1 MKLKCVFIKYHRIER
16 YVHLKKRMILLKR
29 IGIPSMHFHMLLF
42 VHGSSESRCTQTSSW
57 RNNKFLFHNKFYKIF
72 ISVFVKM
79 ILLLCILY
87 IFEYEVWSLSWFE
100 SYHLSLYH
108 TSQST
113 FHTLF
118 KILFSS
124 DFVDWHKE
132 VSCLIAWWER
142 FAILIYSQFRKKR
155 ILKMT
160 GKNTAPIETHM
171 FSKVNCLI
179 AIFYWIERQNQ

>member
-42 VHGSSESRCTQTSSW
+42 FHGSSESRCTQTSSW

-87 IFEYEVWSLSWFE
+87 ILIVIWSLSWFE
-100 SYHLSLYH
+100 SYFICLYIIHLKVHFIPSLKYCFRQILLID
-108 TSQST
+108 TRR
-113 FHTLF
+113 FH
-118 KILFSS
+118 
-124 DFVDWHKE
+124 VW
-132 VSCLIAWWER
+132 
-142 FAILIYSQFRKKR
+142 
-155 ILKMT
+155 
-160 GKNTAPIETHM
+160 
-171 FSKVNCLI
+171 
-179 AIFYWIERQNQ
+179 